1 MHTESGADGRICRRE
16 TLPAE
21 TMNKALNL
29 HNKLVHELL
38 SKHNGHE
45 AATEGDSVTAA
56 FGSPWDALAFAQ
68 VRTVWLEGQGLHPRS
83 AS

>member
-1 MHTESGADGRICRRE
+1 
-16 TLPAE
+16 
-21 TMNKALNL
+21 MNKALNL

-45 AATEGDSVTAA
+45 AAMEGDSVTAA

-68 VRTVWLEGQGLHPRS
+68 VRTPWRKAKGCFCVAHCPH
-83 AS
+83 A